1 MCSCCSPL
9 LLCLLQAAQQR
20 EQVLAAKRVK
30 RAAKRH
36 LDAVQQLLQDPEQED
51 QQPVPGATGWP
62 AQSPE
67 DKAAKAQLREQRR
80 VEQAQRLVQEA
91 EEKAQQQQKRAEALA
106 RLQASTASSQP
117 VLQRPGLVRPLARPP
132 PPPPVQP
139 PQS

>member
-1 MCSCCSPL
+1 MRPPPL
-9 LLCLLQAAQQR
+9 PVLLWLLQAAQQR
-20 EQVLAAKRVK
+20 EQVLTAKRVK
-30 RAAKRH
+30 RAAKKH
-36 LDAVQQLLQDPEQED
+36 LDTVQQLLQDPGQQD
-51 QQPVPGATGWP
+51 QQPAP
-62 AQSPE
+62 ASPE

-91 EEKAQQQQKRAEALA
+91 EEKAQQQKKRAEALA
-106 RLQASTASSQP
+106 RLQAVSTASSQP